1 VREQRHVDDH
11 AVAGW
16 LDERRRRFDGA
27 GADPVMHEGRSMI
40 LKNERGLTLA
50 EILVAVAIIGLGLV
64 GLAVVIPV
72 SSYGVQEGNQLSTA
86 TFPGR
91 ADGRARARVGLDQLA
106 GGGLPRA
113 FPAGNAAP
121 VPTGATCVGAAAPT
135 ATQFPDETSAAGVSG
150 YPRYTRIVRVT
161 NCGATPCAGVTDAG
175 MRLVQVTVTYTP
187 LSAAGVSPTPKTV
200 MLEWLVS
207 QK

>member
-1 VREQRHVDDH
+1 
-11 AVAGW
+11 
-16 LDERRRRFDGA
+16 
-27 GADPVMHEGRSMI
+27 MI
-40 LKNERGLTLA
+40 LMNERGLTLA

-86 TFPGR
+86 TFL
-91 ADGRARARVGLDQLA
+91 AEQMVERARASSWTSAPAVDCLGVS
-106 GGGLPRA
+106 
-113 FPAGNAAP
+113 AGNAAP

-187 LSAAGVSPTPKTV
+187 LTAAGASPTPKTV
-200 MLEWLVS
+200 LLEWLVS